1 MLTKS
6 VGTQWLLMG
15 LNKER
20 HAPGVRLSL
29 VAYLLGQG
37 PPNVFVRGPHKLSR
51 NNLSAGHLT

>member
-1 MLTKS
+1 MAT
-6 VGTQWLLMG
+6 MG
-15 LNKER
+15 LSKER